1 MAGAC
6 EVREKRRYGLLGL
19 RRIRAQ
25 QQRHQFRQPTRLD
38 DGALG
43 RCSRG
48 HLPERSRGVVGRTQ
62 TLGVEKGHEESDAVA
77 LDDARLRTCE
87 RREVQERA
95 RRLGLRLHVVRA
107 TSSFALLERKSSANQ
122 PLGSDPLT
130 LPFAQP
136 PVRVVLGVVRVV
148 LGFVRVGLGVIR
160 VVRGFARVVLGVVRR
175 GGFELSGAFFELVWE
190 LLWVLFWHL
199 LAVF

>member
-1 MAGAC
+1 MGRAAPAAA
-6 EVREKRRYGLLGL
+6 EV
-19 RRIRAQ
+19 AAAAV
-25 QQRHQFRQPTRLD
+25 F
-38 DGALG
+38 A
-43 RCSRG
+43 
-48 HLPERSRGVVGRTQ
+48 V
-62 TLGVEKGHEESDAVA
+62 VA
-77 LDDARLRTCE
+77 LL
-87 RREVQERA
+87 
-95 RRLGLRLHVVRA
+95 RA
-107 TSSFALLERKSSANQ
+107 TSSFARLERKSSANQ

-160 VVRGFARVVLGVVRR
+160 VVRGFAGVVLGVVRR